1 MEGEVCL
8 YNKFGF
14 CKFKELCRKGHVKQI
29 CEDSDCKETKICSKR
44 HPKVC
49 KRYAA
54 ENECK
59 FGVECSYRHIKSAKC
74 LEQNKMKEKVEE
86 MEKKMEELELKAEN
100 SEMKDKVKLLE
111 AVVQKMFVNIIQL
124 EAKVSELKTIIK
136 EKDIIEE
143 ASVKDDIIEAECK
156 SNQEKNK

>member
-1 MEGEVCL
+1 
-8 YNKFGF
+8 
-14 CKFKELCRKGHVKQI
+14 
-29 CEDSDCKETKICSKR
+29 
-44 HPKVC
+44 
-49 KRYAA
+49 
-54 ENECK
+54 
-59 FGVECSYRHIKSAKC
+59 
-74 LEQNKMKEKVEE
+74 MKEKVEE

-156 SNQEKNK
+156 SNQEKTNKVKQIQCKKIP